1 MNLLFRHWFFPL
13 VAQVLGLIAFALLIA
28 GGLMADT
35 DNPAFANVLRNTNLA
50 NLIVWSYWWPLI
62 ILGALFFGRVWCMTC
77 PMELVTS
84 TASRIGLKKR
94 PPKWVRSGWLIT
106 AFYVIILFIGVHTL
120 AIHRMPFRMALY
132 MLSLLSVAVVVGLVF
147 ERNTFCASVC
157 PVGHLLGLYARLAP
171 FGWGVKDKKVCR
183 DCRDKSCIAI
193 KTAYRFQGHSCGVN
207 LVPSRIKNNDAC
219 LLCSQCLKACDQNN
233 PGLDKRPNPGWFSR
247 PFARD
252 LFSLQSFSQAQAT
265 FCMIVSGFVVYEI
278 FTEWNATKELLLY
291 TPNLIQSWLGWND
304 IWGVGMVQ
312 SLTLFALLPLL
323 LWLIP
328 YVLFRLQGRAMPV
341 KEYFCTFGLAFIPI
355 MAAAHALKSLLKM
368 TSRIPYWQNA
378 LTDPIGIDTARG
390 ILGKTL
396 QLAPLPA
403 WREPLIT
410 ITSFSLIL
418 TGIFLSVLVVRKL
431 SRRLTGTNNAQ
442 AAVFYLIPTL
452 YGGGF
457 LVALVAW
464 RIS

>member
-1 MNLLFRHWFFPL
+1 
-13 VAQVLGLIAFALLIA
+13 
-28 GGLMADT
+28 
-35 DNPAFANVLRNTNLA
+35 
-50 NLIVWSYWWPLI
+50 
-62 ILGALFFGRVWCMTC
+62 
-77 PMELVTS
+77 
-84 TASRIGLKKR
+84 
-94 PPKWVRSGWLIT
+94 
-106 AFYVIILFIGVHTL
+106 
-120 AIHRMPFRMALY
+120 
-132 MLSLLSVAVVVGLVF
+132 
-147 ERNTFCASVC
+147 
-157 PVGHLLGLYARLAP
+157 
-171 FGWGVKDKKVCR
+171 
-183 DCRDKSCIAI
+183 
-193 KTAYRFQGHSCGVN
+193 
-207 LVPSRIKNNDAC
+207 
-219 LLCSQCLKACDQNN
+219 
-233 PGLDKRPNPGWFSR
+233 
-247 PFARD
+247 
-252 LFSLQSFSQAQAT
+252 
-265 FCMIVSGFVVYEI
+265 
-278 FTEWNATKELLLY
+278 
-291 TPNLIQSWLGWND
+291 
-304 IWGVGMVQ
+304 MVQ

-341 KEYFCTFGLAFIPI
+341 REYFCTFGLAFIPI

-442 AAVFYLIPTL
+442 TAVFYLIPTL